1 MLLNLVCSEVS
12 LISVPRYMWLI
23 DSNAT
28 IDISLPMQGCLD
40 CRKPNDDERYIY
52 MGDGKK
58 VEVKAIGKFKL
69 LLKVRF
75 NLDLNKIF
83 ITSSFR
89 QKLNLIPNLDKYGF
103 SCTFGSR
110 QFNLFHDSKLVGS
123 NSLSGYD
130 NIYLIDMVV
139 SFNKSLQFSTR
150 ELKRKLTN
158 KNSTMLWHKKLGHIY
173 RWRIERLLSDE
184 ILDLLDF
191 IDFNVC

>member
-1 MLLNLVCSEVS
+1 MDKGKKRNKDKEVVDTIPQKKQQKKSDDKGTSYFFCGAKEYKKKHCANYQAWCANKGMLLNLVCSEVS

-89 QKLNLIPNLDKYGF
+89 FCVEKNTLNL
-103 SCTFGSR
+103 
-110 QFNLFHDSKLVGS
+110 
-123 NSLSGYD
+123 
-130 NIYLIDMVV
+130 
-139 SFNKSLQFSTR
+139 
-150 ELKRKLTN
+150 
-158 KNSTMLWHKKLGHIY
+158 
-173 RWRIERLLSDE
+173 
-184 ILDLLDF
+184 
-191 IDFNVC
+191 FNVFIFVSYVIFI